1 MLRSENNK
9 LKEQLYRVE
18 EKNEQ
23 LNATVLNK
31 NVQLEEA
38 YRQIQDD
45 IRRGNKANKNDEAL
59 YRFE

>member
-1 MLRSENNK
+1 MLRSEKNK

-31 NVQLEEA
+31 NV
-38 YRQIQDD
+38 
-45 IRRGNKANKNDEAL
+45 
-59 YRFE
+59 

>member
-31 NVQLEEA
+31 NV
-38 YRQIQDD
+38 
-45 IRRGNKANKNDEAL
+45 
-59 YRFE
+59 